1 MLANVPTHLKTLSV
15 PLIAIHVQIKFQLS
29 KLFAYE
35 RVRCDRLDDQ
45 FIN

>member
-1 MLANVPTHLKTLSV
+1 MLANVPTDLKTLSV
-15 PLIAIHVQIKFQLS
+15 PLIAIEIKFQLS

-35 RVRCDRLDDQ
+35 RVRCDRLDDR